1 MSSVATR
8 IGRVVASLM
17 LGGLLA
23 TSASAAL
30 RVPQIAV
37 AGGSLQGYLNSQ
49 GESINVLTDQDAT
62 QTWTTTTSNNSTFT
76 LQIEL
81 TGNAASNTI
90 GMYNGADPVP
100 PLYQVFPG
108 AATTGWFA
116 VASFRTAPVRVVVNL
131 FDANAALQ
139 GTTTYLGIDKTD
151 FGYYLQQGAG
161 QVLYSQDAR
170 NAGGTA
176 QMLTFAGTGL
186 NSGSWWLAMED
197 ATVAQGSDRDFDDA
211 VLFLESVNP
220 TPVHTTSWGALK
232 ARFR

>member
-1 MSSVATR
+1 
-8 IGRVVASLM
+8 
-17 LGGLLA
+17 
-23 TSASAAL
+23 
-30 RVPQIAV
+30 
-37 AGGSLQGYLNSQ
+37 
-49 GESINVLTDQDAT
+49 
-62 QTWTTTTSNNSTFT
+62 
-76 LQIEL
+76 
-81 TGNAASNTI
+81 
-90 GMYNGADPVP
+90 
-100 PLYQVFPG
+100 
-108 AATTGWFA
+108 
-116 VASFRTAPVRVVVNL
+116 VVVNL